1 MTSFWHDQRLCVID
15 FETTGTDPEHDRI
28 VTAAV
33 GYVGA
38 FQEPDIHTL
47 IGDPG
52 IPIPAE
58 AAAVHGWTNERI
70 RLEGGRD
77 PVDVLDIVLGTL
89 DRRPEGSPV
98 AVMNARFDLT
108 ILDRECRRYGLD
120 PADKHRPLHVVD
132 PRVLDLHLHR
142 YRKGSRKLADLCRFY
157 GAPVINTH
165 AAGWDALAAGY
176 LAVCMA
182 RRGAV
187 IRRSRSA
194 AEDAE
199 FARLQ
204 SEWFAVKD
212 DVQLLHVAQV
222 RWAAEQAQGLAE
234 HFDKTGQAHDVRT
247 EWPVIPVEP
256 NHTTRAA
263 A

>member
-1 MTSFWHDQRLCVID
+1 MTSFWYDRRVCVLD
-15 FETTGTDPEHDRI
+15 LETTGTDVEHDRI

-38 FQEPDIHTL
+38 FQEPDLHTL
-47 IGDPG
+47 LADPG
-52 IPIPAE
+52 IPVPAE

-77 PVDVLDIVLGTL
+77 PVDVLDIVLGTI
-89 DRRPEGSPV
+89 DRRADGAPV

-120 PADKHRPLHVVD
+120 PVDKHRPLHVVD

-142 YRKGSRKLADLCRFY
+142 FRKGPRKLADLCRFY

-176 LAVCMA
+176 LAVYMA
-182 RRGAV
+182 KRGTV
-187 IRRSRSA
+187 IRRPRSVE
-194 AEDAE
+194 EDRE
-199 FARLQ
+199 LEHLQ
-204 SEWFAVKD
+204 AEWFTVKD
-212 DVQLLHVAQV
+212 DPARLHAAQIH
-222 RWAAEQAQGLAE
+222 WAADQARGLIE
-234 HFDKTGQAHDVRT
+234 HFNQKGQDHDVRA
-247 EWPVIPVEP
+247 EWPVIPYQP
-256 NHTTRAA
+256 ITTRAA